1 MFVKKTIAAAM
12 FFACAVTAFAQ
23 NLAGLDRWITGF
35 PKGQTDFGGH
45 KITQCVIERTGAL
58 VVFSKDGATVRLNII
73 KPVSLEKLA
82 VKYGLVESMILAS
95 GALAT
100 QQWNIGV
107 KECEI
112 DFGLK
117 DEVTASLR
125 LSSFRIRLN
134 QGTILELAGKLTG
147 DPTFSF
153 QAPTNNFSYKISF
166 KGIDLATGNRDD
178 FPGWSGLI
186 KALLQWFQKGIN
198 ANNQDTLALVM
209 ETKMA
214 RFEDVEAQ
222 KRMLLSKEQRSDLW
236 FGMNIDYLM
245 PSFVAGERFGVYF
258 NPFSYNMIQ
267 PMFYLSWRNMGDGTW
282 QAKPYAFTLELGGF
296 FELNASYWARQ
307 AAGEFNG
314 FPNTNGSFL
323 IAYGPSLG
331 IAFSAFIPRI
341 VDNKHAGDLLGLGGE
356 LIVAFNL
363 PYFFPDY
370 AYEYFMDI
378 FLNFV
383 VNIIPVNG
391 AGLDLIAGFNFA
403 LATAFFDPSLG
414 GININK
420 FGLTL
425 GLRLKLD
432 FVNFYASN
440 ELVEPVKK

>member
-1 MFVKKTIAAAM
+1 MIAKKTVVLGLLLACAAA
-12 FFACAVTAFAQ
+12 AFAQ
-23 NLAGLDRWITGF
+23 NLTGLDRWITGF
-35 PKGQTDFGGH
+35 PKGRTDFGGH
-45 KITQCVIERTGAL
+45 KITQCVIEPTGAL
-58 VVFSKDGATVRLNII
+58 VSFSKDGTTVHLNII
-73 KPVSLEKLA
+73 KPIGLDKLTA
-82 VKYGLVESMILAS
+82 KYGVVENTILA
-95 GALAT
+95 GANLMT
-100 QQWNIGV
+100 DKWNIGV

-117 DEVTASLR
+117 DEMNANLR
-125 LSSFRIRLN
+125 ISSFRFRLN
-134 QGTILELAGKLTG
+134 QDTTLELVGRLDG
-147 DPTFSF
+147 DPAFYY
-153 QAPTNNFSYKISF
+153 QAPSNNFSYKISF
-166 KGIDLATGNRDD
+166 KGIALATGNRDD
-178 FPGWSGLI
+178 FPGWPAYVD
-186 KALLQWFQKGIN
+186 ALVQWFRKGID

-209 ETKMA
+209 ETKVA

-222 KRMLLSKEQRSDLW
+222 KRLLLSKEQRSDLW
-236 FGMNIDYLM
+236 LGMNIDYLM
-245 PSFVAGERFGVYF
+245 PSFLAGERFGIYF

-267 PMFYLSWRNMGDGTW
+267 PMLYLSWRNLGDASW
-282 QAKPYAFTLELGGF
+282 QAKPFTFSLELGGF

-307 AAGEFNG
+307 AAGDFNG
-314 FPNTNGSFL
+314 FPSGNGSFL

-331 IAFSAFIPRI
+331 VAFSTLVPRI
-341 VDNKHAGDLLGLGGE
+341 VDNKHQGDLFGLGAE
-356 LIVAFNL
+356 FLVAFNL

-383 VNIIPVNG
+383 LNVIPVNG
-391 AGLDLIAGFNFA
+391 AGLDVIVGFNCA

-425 GLRLKLD
+425 GVRLKLD